1 MTTGLYSNIHAKRK
15 RIKNGSGETM
25 RRKGEKGAPRE
36 ADFKK
41 AAKTALQNRS
51 FDVPPSVRKA
61 AKKGLEL
68 RKKFGRG
75 GLSIQE
81 ASKQGIGSGVA
92 RARDLSNGSVSFDT
106 VKRMKGYFSRHAG
119 DADAKGDP
127 SRGFWGNDDNPSAG
141 YVAHLLWGGD
151 SGKRWVEGVLKDLD

>member
-1 MTTGLYSNIHAKRK
+1 
-15 RIKNGSGETM
+15 M
-25 RRKGEKGAPRE
+25 RRKGEKGAPSE

-75 GLSIQE
+75 GLSVKE
-81 ASKQGIGSGVA
+81 ASKMGINSGVTTA
-92 RARDLSNGSVSFDT
+92 KALMSGKVSYDIIE
-106 VKRMKGYFSRHAG
+106 RMNRYFPRHAS

-127 SRGFWGNDDNPSAG
+127 SRGFWGNDENPSNGWIAW
-141 YVAHLLWGGD
+141 LIWGG
-151 SGKRWVEGVLKDLD
+151 SAGKRWVEGVLKGLD